1 MKILKI
7 ASSLDA
13 YNGLK
18 CERLHGSVEDAG
30 GLLTDFESEESPLS
44 IVQAVDTSRDT
55 EMGRS
60 MVQKR
65 TMCGVYDE
73 SGRTRLPRCR

>member
-1 MKILKI
+1 MKILRI
-7 ASSLDA
+7 ASSPNA

-18 CERLHGSVEDAG
+18 CERFHGSLEDAG

-65 TMCGVYDE
+65 TMSGVYDE
-73 SGRTRLPRCR
+73 SGRTRLPYCR

>member
-1 MKILKI
+1 M
-7 ASSLDA
+7 
-13 YNGLK
+13 
-18 CERLHGSVEDAG
+18 EDAG

-44 IVQAVDTSRDT
+44 AVQAVDTSRDT

-65 TMCGVYDE
+65 TIRGVYDE
-73 SGRTRLPRCR
+73 SGRTRLPYCR

>member
-1 MKILKI
+1 MKILRI

-65 TMCGVYDE
+65 TMCGVYNE
-73 SGRTRLPRCR
+73 SERTRLPFYR

>member
-1 MKILKI
+1 MKILRI
-7 ASSLDA
+7 ASSLDT

-44 IVQAVDTSRDT
+44 IVQAVDTS
-55 EMGRS
+55 
-60 MVQKR
+60 
-65 TMCGVYDE
+65 
-73 SGRTRLPRCR
+73 

>member
-1 MKILKI
+1 MFGPR
-7 ASSLDA
+7 D
-13 YNGLK
+13 
-18 CERLHGSVEDAG
+18 RMEDAG

-44 IVQAVDTSRDT
+44 TVQAVDTSRDT

-65 TMCGVYDE
+65 TIRGVYDE
-73 SGRTRLPRCR
+73 SGRTRLLRGR

>member
-1 MKILKI
+1 MRI
-7 ASSLDA
+7 ASSPNA

-18 CERLHGSVEDAG
+18 CERFHGSVEDAG

>member
-1 MKILKI
+1 VK
-7 ASSLDA
+7 DF
-13 YNGLK
+13 
-18 CERLHGSVEDAG
+18 HVSVEDAG

-44 IVQAVDTSRDT
+44 AVQAVDTSRDT

-73 SGRTRLPRCR
+73 SGRTRLPHCRWDEQPRWSKSKQSR

>member
-1 MKILKI
+1 MERVS
-7 ASSLDA
+7 ASLWRMQ
-13 YNGLK
+13 
-18 CERLHGSVEDAG
+18 E

-44 IVQAVDTSRDT
+44 VVQAVDTSRDT

>member
-1 MKILKI
+1 MPQGQ
-7 ASSLDA
+7 A
-13 YNGLK
+13 
-18 CERLHGSVEDAG
+18 EDAG

-44 IVQAVDTSRDT
+44 TVQAVETIRDT

-65 TMCGVYDE
+65 TMCGVYNE
-73 SGRTRLPRCR
+73 SERTRLPFYR

>member
-1 MKILKI
+1 MF
-7 ASSLDA
+7 
-13 YNGLK
+13 GL
-18 CERLHGSVEDAG
+18 HAVVEDAG

-44 IVQAVDTSRDT
+44 AVQAVDTSRDT

-65 TMCGVYDE
+65 TRYGVYDE
-73 SGRTRLPRCR
+73 SGRTRLPRGR

>member
-1 MKILKI
+1 MKDLRAI
-7 ASSLDA
+7 
-13 YNGLK
+13 
-18 CERLHGSVEDAG
+18 VEDAG

-44 IVQAVDTSRDT
+44 VVQAVDTSRDT

-65 TMCGVYDE
+65 TMSGAYDE
-73 SGRTRLPRCR
+73 SGRTRLPYCR

>member
-1 MKILKI
+1 MRI
-7 ASSLDA
+7 ASSPNA
-13 YNGLK
+13 YNDFK
-18 CERLHGSVEDAG
+18 CERFHGSVEDAG